1 MTLNNLNYVLSPL
14 DQFEVRDLLSINAN
28 LLGNVNL
35 SLTNI
40 GLYLTISMLIILTC
54 SLLASNN
61 NKIIPNN
68 WSISQESVYATV
80 HGIVVSQINP
90 TRGQIYFPFIYT
102 LFVFILVNNLVGLV
116 PYSFATTSHFI
127 LTFSMSFTV
136 VLGATFLGFQ
146 RHGLKFFSLFVPSGC
161 PLALL
166 PLLVLIEFVSYLSR
180 NVSLGLRLAANIL
193 SGHMLLSI
201 LSGFTYNIMTNGFI
215 FFFLGL
221 IPLAFIIAF
230 SGLELAIAFIQAQVF
245 VILTCSYIKDGLDLH

>member
-40 GLYLTISMLIILTC
+40 GLYLTISIVIILTY